1 MKEQLITV
9 TLTREQWLAV
19 SKALG
24 WTVEQSQTC
33 PPCNGE
39 CNQGRTCPNVVRG
52 TQATPADS
60 SMPGLETRKISL
72 FLIPLRRVN
81 SLLKRWLRRAN
92 D

>member
-1 MKEQLITV
+1 MKQDLVTV
-9 TLTREQWLAV
+9 TMTREQWKVV

-24 WTVEQSQTC
+24 LAVKQS
-33 PPCNGE
+33 E
-39 CNQGRTCPNVVRG
+39 EVRG

-60 SMPGLETRKISL
+60 SMPGIETRKITL

-81 SLLKRWLRRAN
+81 SLLKRWLRRVSGSR

>member
-1 MKEQLITV
+1 MKQDLVTV
-9 TLTREQWLAV
+9 TMTREQWEVV

-24 WTVEQSQTC
+24 LAVKQS
-33 PPCNGE
+33 E
-39 CNQGRTCPNVVRG
+39 EVRG

-60 SMPGLETRKISL
+60 LIPGIETRKITL

-81 SLLKRWLRRAN
+81 SLLKRWLRRVSGSR